1 MRLSSPIKHDGAPP
15 PDPGLHQQR
24 LHAVEE
30 APVELLL
37 CGQRLP
43 GLGLGPRYQLV
54 RVAEG
59 VAAIIDI

>member
-1 MRLSSPIKHDGAPP
+1 MRPPVEHDGAPLL
-15 PDPGLHQQR
+15 DPSLHQQR

-43 GLGLGPRYQLV
+43 GLGLGPGYQPV
-54 RVAEG
+54 GVAEG
-59 VAAIIDI
+59 VAAINH

>member
-1 MRLSSPIKHDGAPP
+1 MRPPVEHDGAPLL
-15 PDPGLHQQR
+15 DPGLHQQR

-30 APVELLL
+30 APVGLLL
-37 CGQRLP
+37 RGQPLP
-43 GLGLGPRYQLV
+43 GLGLGPRYQPV